1 MKVLKNLHCLPSRR
15 LFCMLRE
22 ACALP
27 VVIHV
32 TCLVFRRY
40 IYIIQLDRNCLVDG
54 LMGFF
59 QFDVLREQHTKHG
72 RIWCKALLSCTL
84 CPLHCRIGNHCK
96 CTLQVAKKS

>member
-1 MKVLKNLHCLPSRR
+1 MHESTEELALPAITEA
-15 LFCMLRE
+15 FCMLRE

-59 QFDVLREQHTKHG
+59 SLTY
-72 RIWCKALLSCTL
+72 
-84 CPLHCRIGNHCK
+84 
-96 CTLQVAKKS
+96 